1 MGTGALDPDPIFLGH
16 FAPDPGV
23 LIDFAMHTRCPNCLV
38 RFRFTAPRTVSNTVT
53 LRCSVC
59 QFSWVYSG
67 IGHLTTGPLNEQKG
81 KDIYALK
88 QWKENVG
95 HKEKPKRQAFQ
106 KKIPELLELIDV
118 VYTQKHP
125 PLPEKTALGGDSD
138 ALEGYNPSRAA
149 RAAAFVSRQVVTQRL
164 MMLRA
169 FLLLCV
175 ASFAVPFWHEQITDE
190 FPSLRLYAS
199 YATQVSRSTII
210 DVADVQISPTIEPL
224 TADISVQLTNTSSLM
239 QQAPHVI
246 VFVYDAENVLIQQ
259 YSVAPSFDSILPRE
273 SLQYEMMVTDLHAN
287 ADEILVSW
295 HLPWEL
301 WASP

>member
-1 MGTGALDPDPIFLGH
+1 
-16 FAPDPGV
+16 
-23 LIDFAMHTRCPNCLV
+23 MHTRCPNCLV
-38 RFRFTAPRTVSNTVT
+38 RFRFTAPRSVSNTVT

-67 IGHLTTGPLNEQKG
+67 IGHVTTGPLNEQEG
-81 KDIYALK
+81 KYIYALR

-95 HKEKPKRQAFQ
+95 HKEKTKPQPFQ

-118 VYTQKHP
+118 VYTKKYP
-125 PLPEKTALGGDSD
+125 PETEKNAIAIDGDGI
-138 ALEGYNPSRAA
+138 EGYNPSRAA

-175 ASFAVPFWHEQITDE
+175 ATFAVPFWHEQITDE

-199 YATQVSRSTII
+199 YATQVSRNTII
-210 DVADVQISPTIEPL
+210 DVADVQISPTIDPL
-224 TADISVQLTNTSSLM
+224 TAGVSVQLNNTSSLV
-239 QQAPHVI
+239 QKAPHVI
-246 VFVYDAENVLIQQ
+246 VLVYDAENELIQQ

-273 SLQYEMMVTDLHAN
+273 SLQYEMMVTDLDAN